1 MPTHLRGSL
10 TSVPMAGPACYLICL
25 ALLGPA
31 FSPLVGI
38 WGEAANVGGVLWRFG
53 VYGQLASVQFY
64 LFTALAIAALAA
76 GALGHRGTLLAVG
89 LAAALLTLLLMAGGP
104 LFALDYLQLKK
115 SMSPVAFAPFKTVAF
130 KVVAMALLGVPVMA
144 FLAINSIR
152 ASRALKGDKRSRGT
166 GQGSP
171 LVAGRT

>member
-64 LFTALAIAALAA
+64 LFAALAISGLVAAS
-76 GALGHRGTLLAVG
+76 LGHRKTLLALGAAAAVVTLLLAVG
-89 LAAALLTLLLMAGGP
+89 LP
-104 LFALDYLQLKK
+104 LFVLDFLQIKR
-115 SMSPVAFAPFKTVAF
+115 SMSPVAFGPFRTAGSKVLAMGAIGIPILAF
-130 KVVAMALLGVPVMA
+130 IALYLARSGKALGPSRRPRSAPVM
-144 FLAINSIR
+144 
-152 ASRALKGDKRSRGT
+152 T
-166 GQGSP
+166 GQK
-171 LVAGRT
+171 